1 MRSLPAR
8 CVRSRL
14 RRVLQSSLRA
24 PCGMGRAADVLGRS
38 LSSWPFV
45 RLKPLFGMKCSS
57 ISCYFVKLCEERLVL
72 PQVRVFWQHGKS
84 KSVSGSLFLARPG
97 LITKSFSSQVWVK
110 TMVFW
115 HGWSATKKASL
126 AWKFCSSPGAFF
138 RAAPLP
144 YDVPQLLNSTPRCHG
159 GFHPAFHRA
168 PWFLLSESRRCPQSF
183 RVIVLN
189 LITNIKQQMFIH
201 FITRFLRNVFR
212 FARCGCAVF
221 LIFFFLSLS
230 LSHTLV
236 TNYAHLNYQLVS
248 HGIWPVLHP
257 TYVCWCPT
265 LAVA

>member
-1 MRSLPAR
+1 MFSWLTSAFFSPGPA
-8 CVRSRL
+8 
-14 RRVLQSSLRA
+14 
-24 PCGMGRAADVLGRS
+24 
-38 LSSWPFV
+38 
-45 RLKPLFGMKCSS
+45 
-57 ISCYFVKLCEERLVL
+57 
-72 PQVRVFWQHGKS
+72 
-84 KSVSGSLFLARPG
+84 
-97 LITKSFSSQVWVK
+97 SSQRVSAHRCGLK
-110 TMVFW
+110 TRVFW
-115 HGWSATKKASL
+115 HGWRATKKASL

-138 RAAPLP
+138 
-144 YDVPQLLNSTPRCHG
+144 VPPRCHMMFPTSQLNPRCHG

-221 LIFFFLSLS
+221 LIFFSYLS